1 MSHQLSVSARGQALE
16 RFAMAS
22 FDRIVIVTRK
32 TALTELVERFNTVS
46 QARFYLEQSVGAGAF
61 TEYQA
66 AHDAYQRAIETLE
79 RALPGGYRTHWIDRS
94 FVPTYLFGP
103 NDLVVALGQDGLVV
117 NIAKYLNGQPVIAL
131 NPDPSRIDGLLLPFH
146 VTCGGRAFGC
156 VLNPRGDSIPW
167 TEIRMARA
175 ELQDGQV
182 LHAVNDLFIGQR
194 THISARY
201 RITYRD
207 HEESQISSGIIVST
221 GAGST
226 GWHRSVVLGAR
237 AIAKG
242 AEQWTGEPRRSKK
255 SRRERRE
262 EGVAATGA
270 PPGGFSWDA
279 PLLRFT
285 VREPFPS
292 RVSGTS
298 IVEGEILEDES
309 LGLLSQMPQNG
320 VIFSDG
326 VEEDYLGFNSGSV
339 ARIGLSEKRLRLV
352 RDEYVH

>member
-1 MSHQLSVSARGQALE
+1 MS
-16 RFAMAS
+16 S

-46 QARFYLEQSVGAGAF
+46 QSKFYLEQSVGPGSF

-79 RALPGGYRTHWIDRS
+79 RALPAGYRTHWIDRS

-103 NDLVVALGQDGLVV
+103 DDLVVALGQDGLVV
-117 NIAKYLNGQPVIAL
+117 NIAKYLAGQPVIAL

-156 VLNPRGDSIPW
+156 ALNPKGDSIPW
-167 TEIRMARA
+167 TEIRMAKA

-182 LHAVNDLFIGQR
+182 IHAVNDLFIGQR
-194 THISARY
+194 THVSARY
-201 RITYRD
+201 RITFGDR
-207 HEESQISSGIIVST
+207 EESQISSGIIVST

-226 GWHRSVVLGAR
+226 GWHRSVLIGSQ
-237 AIAKG
+237 AIANG
-242 AEQWTGEPRRSKK
+242 QEHWLGEGRGEKNPKR
-255 SRRERRE
+255 SRRAERE
-262 EGVAATGA
+262 AAV
-270 PPGGFSWDA
+270 GGGLPSGYAWDE

-298 IVEGEILEDES
+298 IVGGEIHEGET

-352 RDEYVH
+352 RDESGR